1 VTIRSK
7 NWRGAKLVKDAT
19 KKLFYGIKKLVK
31 SWNRCVEVE
40 EDYVE
45 K

>member
-7 NWRGAKLVKDAT
+7 NRRDAKLVKDSS
-19 KKLFYGIKKLVK
+19 KKLSDGIKKLK
-31 SWNRCVEVE
+31 HWNRCVEVVG
-40 EDYVE
+40 DYVE